1 MLVSIQNYAKNYAIH
16 LLFIVYNLEVAW
28 TDMDTGEIK
37 FRRSLFGLDLS
48 DFVMTD
54 WQEVWLLDTVG

>member
-1 MLVSIQNYAKNYAIH
+1 MHKNYAIH

>member
-1 MLVSIQNYAKNYAIH
+1 MHKNYAIH
-16 LLFIVYNLEVAW
+16 LLFIVYM
-28 TDMDTGEIK
+28 DMDTGDIK